1 MCSMIPPYAILEGGG
16 RVFEEKRERG
26 ESVGGGAANQTVN
39 FAANLSVKLVYS
51 TSPITPFV

>member
-1 MCSMIPPYAILEGGG
+1 MIPPYAILEGGG
-16 RVFEEKRERG
+16 RGFEEKRERG